1 MIARSAEIDLLICHP
16 TSFLKLNQNEIEGE
30 NENLRRNDSDVLTSA
45 LRHMLG
51 LPVWE

>member
-16 TSFLKLNQNEIEGE
+16 KGLKLNQNEIEGE

-45 LRHMLG
+45 FQHMLG